1 MSSATFQRGLS
12 LREAVSLDVSFK
24 TRPRLR
30 HAATFPGRRMN
41 LSRRGLIGS
50 LLAAPAIIRTPGL
63 LMPISAPRFEFKTF
77 EIGYMIAAANVLQ
90 RA

>member
-1 MSSATFQRGLS
+1 
-12 LREAVSLDVSFK
+12 
-24 TRPRLR
+24 
-30 HAATFPGRRMN
+30 MN

-77 EIGYMIAAANVLQ
+77 EIGYVIDTATGEGIELDARTRALWNRALADSMRQTKMIAAANVLQ